1 MVDIRLYDTR
11 SRALAA
17 LEPREPGHV
26 GIYVCGPTVYA
37 RIHVGNARPFVVFSL
52 LKRFLE
58 HAALEV
64 TLVMNVTDVNDKIY
78 TAAAEGSSVALAAA
92 MTAAYRADTDALGLG
107 RP

>member
-52 LKRFLE
+52 LKRFLQWS
-58 HAALEV
+58 
-64 TLVMNVTDVNDKIY
+64 
-78 TAAAEGSSVALAAA
+78 GSRS
-92 MTAAYRADTDALGLG
+92 RW
-107 RP
+107 